1 MKKIISTIALV
12 LVCAIS
18 SQAQDKKAAPV
29 TSAIAAMTETEKQN
43 SNQDPKQKA
52 YEIVKYL
59 GLNESYIEQFYGL
72 LSMKQEILSNP
83 EYSQERK
90 TIVIESIK
98 EKLKASLDAKSYE
111 KLLANKELY
120 SSFMAKPA
128 EAKK

>member
-1 MKKIISTIALV
+1 MKKIISTVALV

-18 SQAQDKKAAPV
+18 SQAQDKKPAA
-29 TSAIAAMTETEKQN
+29 TSSAVALTEQVEKQN
-43 SNQDPKQKA
+43 TSKDAKQQA
-52 YEIVKYL
+52 YELVKYL